1 MWNEEYKKKIALLNT
16 TNNNE
21 YYIRL
26 DSYLDFIIKNPDQI
40 TGVLMKIENNLN
52 LLNDPILEKI
62 RDYSILRDSLA

>member
-52 LLNDPILEKI
+52 LLNDAILEKI